1 MRLRRQLLA
10 EEPDGFR
17 GVSDR
22 QVPRR
27 ESCGQ
32 THRNE
37 NGAGVEPVVQRVTWV
52 GKVRLG
58 H

>member
-37 NGAGVEPVVQRVTWV
+37 NGAGVETRRPE
-52 GKVRLG
+52 G
-58 H
+58 HMGR